1 VVERKA
7 PEKKELGGLIKKD
20 RTAELYRKL
29 NKKKPRPLWK
39 SDWNK

>member
-1 VVERKA
+1 VVDKLT
-7 PEKKELGGLIKKD
+7 KKQEPGGLIKKD

-39 SDWNK
+39 RDWNK